1 MGEAMKILNGHLI
14 EGKPLI
20 LKLAGTP
27 APIDA

>member
-1 MGEAMKILNGHLI
+1 MI

-27 APIDA
+27 APLDLKAADRPTYD